1 MPRKNRALRP
11 APRTAPGGGATRVEP
26 FRGESY
32 EVRSVAGSGHGNYRC
47 PGCDQLIAAGV
58 GHVVAWRADSDGDDR
73 RHWHTACWSGRDR
86 RTVTRR
92 WS

>member
-1 MPRKNRALRP
+1 MPRRNRAAPTP
-11 APRTAPGGGATRVEP
+11 APRAGGGRTTRREE
-26 FRGESY
+26 FGGEEY
-32 EVRSVAGSGHGNYRC
+32 DVRAVVGGTGGYRC

-58 GHVVAWRADSDGDDR
+58 GHVVAWRAGGDGEDR
-73 RHWHTACWSGRDR
+73 RHWHTACWAGRER